1 MHTIAPAV
9 ASAASTA
16 VMGRSEINMV
26 TLEDVR
32 PWRFTAQSS
41 RALQAG
47 ASGMT
52 LSSLPQHPPGL
63 VARMYRAGQRPRR
76 SSRSRAYLGFTNL
89 SVIRSD
95 SPMARYFARS
105 LSPSVSVGGSAQTP
119 SG

>member
-16 VMGRSEINMV
+16 AMGRSEINMV

-52 LSSLPQHPPGL
+52 PSFCLSTPQVLPG
-63 VARMYRAGQRPRR
+63 VDG
-76 SSRSRAYLGFTNL
+76 
-89 SVIRSD
+89 
-95 SPMARYFARS
+95 
-105 LSPSVSVGGSAQTP
+105 
-119 SG
+119 